1 MQNSRPREPA
11 TITRMFPTVLLSRV
25 LSLFSRRP
33 QRMLG
38 LRGVGQEWES
48 VAEKH
53 LEEAGYKIRAR
64 NFRTKVGEIDFV
76 AEDGGVLCF
85 IEVKGRHST
94 RFGIPEEAVNAEK
107 QRRIFRAAEAYLQR
121 ERLENTPCRFDVVAI
136 FQDGTAPD
144 VTILRDAF
152 VGPPRPRPRR

>member
-1 MQNSRPREPA
+1 
-11 TITRMFPTVLLSRV
+11 MFPSVLLSRV

-33 QRMLG
+33 LRMRG

-48 VAEKH
+48 VAEKR
-53 LEEAGYKIRAR
+53 LKEAGYKIRAR
-64 NFRTKVGEIDFV
+64 NFRTRVGEIDFV

-94 RFGIPEEAVNAEK
+94 RFGIPEDAVNAEK
-107 QRRIFRAAEAYLQR
+107 QRRIFRASEAYLQR
-121 ERLENTPCRFDVVAI
+121 ERLENTRCRFDVVAI
-136 FQDGTAPD
+136 IQDGAAPD

-152 VGPPRPRPRR
+152 AGPPRPRRRR

>member
-1 MQNSRPREPA
+1 MTLR
-11 TITRMFPTVLLSRV
+11 TVLEKI
-25 LSLFSRRP
+25 LSLLPPRKSRYR
-33 QRMLG
+33 G

-53 LEEAGYKIRAR
+53 LKEAGYKIRAR

-94 RFGIPEEAVNAEK
+94 RFGIPEDAVNAEK

-121 ERLENTPCRFDVVAI
+121 ERLENTRCRFDVVAI